1 MATRKRKVRKLRGSR
16 THGWGVSG
24 QHRGSGMLGGH
35 GNVGMLRHKKSAV
48 IRYRI
53 QLKKKTLLPRTE
65 DKCRSV
71 TSVGQ
76 LEDLLSRREC
86 AHAVTEHDGK
96 KLIDLRALGFT
107 KLLGSGTIRVPIR
120 VKIGSFSK
128 SAAAKLEA
136 AGGGIDKPPT

>member
-1 MATRKRKVRKLRGSR
+1 
-16 THGWGVSG
+16 
-24 QHRGSGMLGGH
+24 MLGGH

-48 IRYRI
+48 IRYKI

-65 DKCRSV
+65 DKRRSV

-76 LEDLLSRREC
+76 LEDLLARRDC
-86 AHAVTEHDGK
+86 AYAVTEHDGK

-120 VKIGSFSK
+120 VKISSFSK